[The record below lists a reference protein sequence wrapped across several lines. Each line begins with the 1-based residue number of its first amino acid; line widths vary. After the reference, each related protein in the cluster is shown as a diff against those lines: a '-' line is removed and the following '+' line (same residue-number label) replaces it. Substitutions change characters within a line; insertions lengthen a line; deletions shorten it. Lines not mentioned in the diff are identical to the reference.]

1 MSCLGGG
8 SDGEK
13 QELVWVLLEIPQAKL
28 MECFYCFLKNNLGS
42 PFRPTICGL
51 LTPQN
56 TRGSFCCGKGSLGQV
71 VLITSRSGH
80 FPRVS
85 G

>member
-13 QELVWVLLEIPQAKL
+13 QELVWAFLEIPQAKL
-28 MECFYCFLKNNLGS
+28 MECFYCFLKYTLGS
-42 PFRPTICGL
+42 PFRATICGL
-51 LTPQN
+51 LTPPN
-56 TRGSFCCGKGSLGQV
+56 PRGSFCCGKGSLGQV
-71 VLITSRSGH
+71 VVIGSRSGH
-80 FPRVS
+80 FPRLA